1 MKISQM
7 LQSVL
12 VLAAISLISADEL
25 SLSLSHPD
33 SRDLSIV
40 RFTCYDGEDRAVTAT
55 FQKNGEE
62 ITDQIS
68 VIINS
73 GGILEF
79 EQNLDQGF
87 GDTFTCTDNGITS
100 NAVTLPGELRQERE
114 GREGSGIFHYNYIRG
129 SFFSR
134 PRCNHDQYTLRP
146 DSRRWHYS

>member
-1 MKISQM
+1 MQDQKQWKLSDYNFEIIYTMKTSQM
-7 LQSVL
+7 LQSVF
-12 VLAAISLISADEL
+12 VLATLCLISADGL

-33 SRDLSIV
+33 SSDSSIV

-55 FQKNGEE
+55 FQRNGEE

-73 GGILEF
+73 AGILEF
-79 EQNLDQGF
+79 EQNLDQGL

-114 GREGSGIFHYNYIRG
+114 GGEGQRD
-129 SFFSR
+129 FFV
-134 PRCNHDQYTLRP
+134 TTI
-146 DSRRWHYS
+146 